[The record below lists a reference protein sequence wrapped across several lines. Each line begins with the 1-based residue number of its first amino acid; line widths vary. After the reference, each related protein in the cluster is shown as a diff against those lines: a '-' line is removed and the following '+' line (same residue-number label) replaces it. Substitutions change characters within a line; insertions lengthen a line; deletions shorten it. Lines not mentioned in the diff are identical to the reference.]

1 MTKKEEK
8 AFLREVE
15 ATGKYSLYHNA
26 RIYLNFRKILET
38 TTNPQEFEK
47 VWEKVPAASKL
58 FFLQNSMKY
67 FFKERGKE
75 ADGEDEQRKNG
86 TKYDEIAE
94 MVNKLT

>member
-58 FFLQNSMKY
+58 FFLQNSITQSENRK
-67 FFKERGKE
+67 KRCWKPTTKR
-75 ADGEDEQRKNG
+75 ANRKN
-86 TKYDEIAE
+86 
-94 MVNKLT
+94 